1 MLPFCSGFL
10 QPEKIATKVKMRQ
23 QWKCIRWSEVFFLN
37 SPLSCRPL
45 WGPLA
50 VSLFFPWGNA
60 PERARLANAWQY
72 EGWTGKSTTQS
83 TLAVKGKGHWHLSL
97 KRSWNRDSHVESIWE
112 EGRKRWDFHLNGNKH
127 LAVHSVS
134 DSTRKHIIMSSSFN
148 AKPSN
153 ASCFFFFVQIQ
164 VIANK
169 VASIKYNVLK
179 AQCSAVLPFPI
190 IFTLCWISL
199 ICHEQ
204 KMLRRILKCN

>member
-1 MLPFCSGFL
+1 M
-10 QPEKIATKVKMRQ
+10 K
-23 QWKCIRWSEVFFLN
+23 FFFFY

-60 PERARLANAWQY
+60 PQRARLANAWQH

-112 EGRKRWDFHLNGNKH
+112 EGDDGIFTGTETSTLQSTQCRTPPGNILLWAPHLTQS
-127 LAVHSVS
+127 LAMLH
-134 DSTRKHIIMSSSFN
+134 
-148 AKPSN
+148 A
-153 ASCFFFFVQIQ
+153 FFFFVQIQ